1 MDNIFMNSKN
11 NKTSDLHNLLL
22 NLKDKIN
29 LKKSDKYD
37 ALSNL
42 SIYYTQKNLKKSYKN
57 NVLKI
62 SSPTLI
68 KVFELPDG
76 SYSASDS
83 QDYFEYIIKK
93 HGKETDNPSIRI

>member
-29 LKKSDKYD
+29 LKKSDKFD

-42 SIYYTQKNLKKSYKN
+42 SIYYT
-57 NVLKI
+57 
-62 SSPTLI
+62 
-68 KVFELPDG
+68 
-76 SYSASDS
+76 
-83 QDYFEYIIKK
+83 
-93 HGKETDNPSIRI
+93 